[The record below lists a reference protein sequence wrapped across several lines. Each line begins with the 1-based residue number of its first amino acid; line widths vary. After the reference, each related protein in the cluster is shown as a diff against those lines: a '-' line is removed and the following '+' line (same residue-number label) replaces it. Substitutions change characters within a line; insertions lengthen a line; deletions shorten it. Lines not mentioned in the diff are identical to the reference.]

1 MPLRQTG
8 LKWTLQLCTHFLYD
22 VKNAISARWL
32 PIPRSHFIPIVFA
45 AHLITL
51 FIFNVKI
58 LKLIK
63 WPRMVDKFWAHS
75 PTSVMPFWCP
85 FLDPHQ
91 TTHHSNLGVW
101 SRKPT
106 ELSPHTSGAC
116 EQCKAIHFTTWP
128 KIQWFLH
135 WFPTLKPGQC
145 FTYTGFQGWPCK
157 FKSFNL
163 FGGILQGKEDVS
175 QPMSLNSAHSLCNII
190 QFQIL
195 CTILA

>member
-1 MPLRQTG
+1 MWRFSSSSNGPEWLTNFEHKVQPL
-8 LKWTLQLCTHFLYD
+8 LC
-22 VKNAISARWL
+22 
-32 PIPRSHFIPIVFA
+32 
-45 AHLITL
+45 L
-51 FIFNVKI
+51 FGV
-58 LKLIK
+58 
-63 WPRMVDKFWAHS
+63 R
-75 PTSVMPFWCP
+75 CP

-91 TTHHSNLGVW
+91 TTHHSHLGVW
-101 SRKPT
+101 SRKAT

-116 EQCKAIHFTTWP
+116 KQCKAIHFTTWP

-157 FKSFNL
+157 LKSFNL